1 MRAFAHAQGYGN
13 RPDLADMTPFTPHAF
28 WLFGL
33 SGAGK
38 STLAEKLGASLRD
51 RGIPVLM
58 LDGDTLR
65 AGLCA
70 GLGFSD
76 ADRSENLRRA
86 AEAARL
92 GLLSNLCVIASFI
105 TPLEAQRQQIARIV
119 GASQLS
125 LVHVSA
131 PLDVCRTRD
140 VKGLYAKAKAGN
152 VPLMTGISSAFETP
166 AHPDFSLE
174 TNREPVEQSA
184 QRLLEFTLRRLSL
197 PR

>member
-1 MRAFAHAQGYGN
+1 
-13 RPDLADMTPFTPHAF
+13 MTPFTPHVF

-38 STLAEKLGASLRD
+38 STLAERLGASLRE

-70 GLGFSD
+70 RLGFSD

-92 GLLSNLCVIASFI
+92 GLLSRLCVIASFI
-105 TPLEAQRQQIARIV
+105 TPLEAQRQQIARIIHPD
-119 GASQLS
+119 QLS
-125 LVHVSA
+125 LVYLSA
-131 PLDVCRTRD
+131 PLDVCRSRD
-140 VKGLYAKAKAGN
+140 VKGLYAKAQAGN
-152 VPLMTGISSAFETP
+152 VPLMTGITSAFEP
-166 AHPDFSLE
+166 PPQSDFALE
-174 TNREPVEQSA
+174 TNCEPVEHSA
-184 QRLLEFTLRRLSL
+184 QRLLEFTLGRISL